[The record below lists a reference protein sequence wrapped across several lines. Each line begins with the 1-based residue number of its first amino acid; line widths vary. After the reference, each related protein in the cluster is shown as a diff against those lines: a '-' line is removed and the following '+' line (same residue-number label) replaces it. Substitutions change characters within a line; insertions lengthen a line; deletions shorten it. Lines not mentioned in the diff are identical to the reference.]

1 MSNMIGIIGAMDIE
15 VNGIISD
22 MTNTKTEEFSGMK
35 FVSGELFDK
44 RVVVC
49 KCGIGKVFAGICAQ
63 TMILKYS
70 PKIIINSG
78 VAGALDEELSVLDAV
93 VATSVVQHDMDT
105 SPLGDP
111 VGLISG
117 INVVRID
124 TDDNVSKCLENSAKE
139 LEIAV
144 KRGVIAS
151 GDQFIANPQKKEYIK
166 NTFGASACEMEGASI
181 GQVCYINKIPFSI
194 IRTISDGKGEV
205 LDYLTFSELAAKQAI
220 KIIKNFI
227 NKYEVR

>member
-1 MSNMIGIIGAMDIE
+1 MSNIIGIIGAMDIE

-22 MTNTKTEEFSGMK
+22 MTNTKIEEFSQMR
-35 FVSGELFDK
+35 FVSGELFGK

-117 INVVRID
+117 INVVGID
-124 TDDNVSKCLENSAKE
+124 TDANVSNCLENSAKE

-151 GDQFIANPQKKEYIK
+151 GDQFVANPQRKEYIK

-181 GQVCYINKIPFSI
+181 GQVCYVNKVPFSI

-205 LDYLTFSELAAKQAI
+205 LDYFTFSELAANQAI

-227 NKYEVR
+227 KNYEV